1 MRELDREAFRLYAL
15 ECAVTDGCANS
26 FDMVIDQG
34 RKEFVDREHFRVSA
48 GLVPMPVSQNDVMK
62 SS

>member
-1 MRELDREAFRLYAL
+1 
-15 ECAVTDGCANS
+15 
-26 FDMVIDQG
+26 MVIDQG